1 MTVCWVT
8 LQSANIDLFSSQ
20 PVPGNGSKI
29 LSLQH
34 HHHPHHPSAGT
45 LEGRTI
51 EYRPGGGLDY
61 HNSPLMAEI
70 PTGDYSHIH
79 RSIDQLRSMNER
91 GMLGQLNA
99 LTAGNST
106 DLRSAIAVHEYKPYI
121 SDLRQQQNIERI
133 DYAAVVHKQ
142 ALDEQHRIA
151 ANNNNNSDND
161 LRHQEDQKPVLHYSA
176 PSTPPT
182 PLSISE
188 TQMHES
194 KVGPI

>member
-1 MTVCWVT
+1 M
-8 LQSANIDLFSSQ
+8 
-20 PVPGNGSKI
+20 
-29 LSLQH
+29 
-34 HHHPHHPSAGT
+34 
-45 LEGRTI
+45 
-51 EYRPGGGLDY
+51 DY

-99 LTAGNST
+99 LTGNST
-106 DLRSAIAVHEYKPYI
+106 DLRSAIVHDYKPYI

-142 ALDEQHRIA
+142 AMDEQRAA
-151 ANNNNNSDND
+151 ANNNNNSDNE
-161 LRHQEDQKPVLHYSA
+161 LRHPEDQKPVHYSA

-182 PLSISE
+182 PLSITE
-188 TQMHES
+188 AQMHES
-194 KVGPI
+194 KVGRMMVILKFRILSKSTANSFFRLV